1 MFQDILLERIIG
13 FAITQI
19 WPFFYCP
26 YFTYKLLKR
35 AKNRSTITLS
45 CFFISYNVVFIL
57 AFFSIIFKDVPNSR
71 LFYVF
76 SFYLYIFN
84 KSLLILTIW
93 MMTKL
98 AEKIPNIKMFLIL
111 TIYAIFASYVF
122 WLTFYFNG
130 ITYSLETGWR
140 PKYNVLFFWVTS
152 IYTILL
158 LIVPG
163 IILARNLFNQFK
175 GLPLWKR
182 IKEFLTGILLD
193 FIEVFFISIYN
204 TWYENTIYRSLNL
217 FIALPLTISAAILIY
232 DGFGR
237 SLK

>member
-1 MFQDILLERIIG
+1 MERIIG

-19 WPFFYCP
+19 WPFLYCP

-35 AKNRSTITLS
+35 AQNRSTFILS
-45 CFFISYNVVFIL
+45 SFFITYIIVFIL
-57 AFFSIIFKDVPNSR
+57 AFFSIIFKDVPNSN

-76 SFYLYIFN
+76 SFFLYIFS
-84 KSLLILTIW
+84 KSLLILTSW
-93 MMTKL
+93 MMTHL
-98 AEKIPNIKMFLIL
+98 AEKTRYIKIFLIL
-111 TIYAIFASYVF
+111 TIYAIFSSYIF

-130 ITYSLETGWR
+130 IKYGPETGWR
-140 PKYNVLFFWVTS
+140 PKFNVPFFWVTS
-152 IYTILL
+152 IYTIIL

-163 IILARNLFNQFK
+163 MILAKNLFNQFK
-175 GLPLWKR
+175 GLPIWKR
-182 IKEFLTGILLD
+182 IKEFIAGMLLD

-232 DGFGR
+232 HGFGR